1 MPNYKHVPVGYSQTD
16 DCFAGVLIGAPE
28 FETNGMTVDQ
38 AFDRLELGID
48 SVIVKAKKP
57 AAVTLLEQCKSEV
70 AAVRQMFLA
79 NTTGDFEKRKAA
91 RRRLQRAYYD
101 LYRKVGELLKPGVEI
116 GPDDDV

>member
-38 AFDRLELGID
+38 AFGRLDLGID
-48 SVIVKAKKP
+48 SVIAKAKKP

-70 AAVRQMFLA
+70 AAVKEMFLA
-79 NTTGDFEKRKAA
+79 NTKGDFEKRKAA
-91 RRRLQRAYYD
+91 RQRLQRAYYE
-101 LYRKVGELLKPGVEI
+101 LYRKAGEVLKPGVEI